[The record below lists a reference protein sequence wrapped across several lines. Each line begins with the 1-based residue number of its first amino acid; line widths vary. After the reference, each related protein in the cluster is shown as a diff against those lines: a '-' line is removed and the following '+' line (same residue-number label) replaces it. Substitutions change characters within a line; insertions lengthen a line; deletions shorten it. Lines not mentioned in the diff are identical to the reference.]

1 MTFFKKIF
9 NSLRFWQILSLILL
23 LMIASSVALYIY
35 SRPSDD
41 TFVIEDDF
49 GGNLFP
55 SAIVSTASTGT
66 QVYIPSSR
74 NYIGNAQSE
83 LAFRIRAPY
92 NLCKIHVEVSST
104 PFFQKSVS
112 DFVLPK
118 KDVEYM
124 VFPDILWNY
133 EALKNNS
140 QSVPVSVSISVSIGR
155 EDAVQKVKTYSVRS
169 INECLIGYKDAQMNF
184 YDTGIYFAAY
194 VNEEH
199 PMIDQLLREALN
211 TRIVRRF
218 VGLQNG
224 ELQVDKQIYALW
236 FMLQKRNFTYSSVSN
251 SILSSNVVFSQ
262 RVRTLDDA
270 LESSQINCVDGSVLF
285 ASLMRAIN
293 IEPVLIRIPGHM
305 FVGYYSDK
313 KKENLNF
320 LETTMLGDVNLDD
333 FFPEENLDSLSEG
346 KSQTEMS
353 RLTYNKAKEYAT
365 KKYKEFEDQ
374 IKGKGPNTL
383 FLPISKETR
392 AKIQSIGR

>member
-1 MTFFKKIF
+1 
-9 NSLRFWQILSLILL
+9 
-23 LMIASSVALYIY
+23 
-35 SRPSDD
+35 
-41 TFVIEDDF
+41 
-49 GGNLFP
+49 
-55 SAIVSTASTGT
+55 
-66 QVYIPSSR
+66 
-74 NYIGNAQSE
+74 
-83 LAFRIRAPY
+83 
-92 NLCKIHVEVSST
+92 
-104 PFFQKSVS
+104 
-112 DFVLPK
+112 
-118 KDVEYM
+118 
-124 VFPDILWNY
+124 
-133 EALKNNS
+133 
-140 QSVPVSVSISVSIGR
+140 
-155 EDAVQKVKTYSVRS
+155 
-169 INECLIGYKDAQMNF
+169 
-184 YDTGIYFAAY
+184 
-194 VNEEH
+194 
-199 PMIDQLLREALN
+199 MIDQLLREALN

-224 ELQVDKQIYALW
+224 ESQVDKQIYALW